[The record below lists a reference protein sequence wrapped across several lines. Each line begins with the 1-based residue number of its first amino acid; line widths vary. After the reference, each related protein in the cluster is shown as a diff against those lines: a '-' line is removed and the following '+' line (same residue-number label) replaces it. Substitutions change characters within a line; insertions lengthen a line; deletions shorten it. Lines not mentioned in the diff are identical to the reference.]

1 MIPVIAEKHGVSSRA
16 AFATTLERVKGVI
29 ADGGVTEQTAKATMS
44 ACEALKAWATFDT
57 RLSKAEKQ
65 EANRVFL
72 RCIIAIAA
80 LADSLPPVNGHTQA
94 LRWMMQILGIN
105 HSRAAAFRKITGE
118 PAAEWRAK
126 ALEQGLTWS
135 SYLKRRSARQESVM
149 AALSS
154 FTRKAKE
161 SNTVRLALTLRENRQ
176 EPSALKSVRAARAW
190 LEALEHAIVSNKA
203 TDAEKQATYRK
214 RKLAEVCQP

>member
-1 MIPVIAEKHGVSSRA
+1 
-16 AFATTLERVKGVI
+16 
-29 ADGGVTEQTAKATMS
+29 
-44 ACEALKAWATFDT
+44 
-57 RLSKAEKQ
+57 
-65 EANRVFL
+65 
-72 RCIIAIAA
+72 
-80 LADSLPPVNGHTQA
+80 
-94 LRWMMQILGIN
+94 
-105 HSRAAAFRKITGE
+105 
-118 PAAEWRAK
+118 
-126 ALEQGLTWS
+126 
-135 SYLKRRSARQESVM
+135 M

-203 TDAEKQATYRK
+203 TDAEKQAAYRK